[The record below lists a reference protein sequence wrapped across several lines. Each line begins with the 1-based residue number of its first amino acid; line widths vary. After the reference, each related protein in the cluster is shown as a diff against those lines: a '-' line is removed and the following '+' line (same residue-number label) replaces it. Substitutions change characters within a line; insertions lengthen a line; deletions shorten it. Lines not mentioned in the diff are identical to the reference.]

1 MCAIIVLT
9 THWLSYLL
17 LFIWLIR
24 LAATRRKELIIY
36 TCLLMSATF
45 FFAGFEKNHNRTAL
59 LAEDQ
64 LFLIELDPNKLK
76 IDGDQIQFYGTV
88 KEAGTKVKL
97 AEKVVVFYRLSTE
110 EEKNNWKKQQ
120 KVEDFIVTGSLAK
133 PEKNRNLNQ
142 FDYHR
147 YLYRNKIHWIVEATT
162 IDIHSELQQQTF
174 FDKLNLKNLRQ
185 NILAHIESETT
196 ATIASYIKTLLFADT
211 SSIDDQVM
219 SGYKEIGIIHLLSIS
234 GLHIQFFITGL
245 TYILWRLGVTRER
258 TYLLLLIFLPLYGSL
273 TGWGTSIFRAIVM
286 SLLSQT
292 GARIRKP
299 ISGLDAWSW
308 TLIFGLWLNPYQIFS
323 IGFQLSYLLSL
334 TLMLFSDSLFNRSK
348 LASINNVVISFI
360 LTLISIP
367 ILSFHFFEF
376 SWIGMFANLIF
387 VPLFTWVVM
396 PLSIFLFA
404 SSYLLSGTLFFHFLS
419 NLMESLL
426 EMTEWLVLKIKLF
439 PYSTIVTGKVP
450 FGLFILMII
459 GLILFIVA
467 LEGRKKIKRSVVLLV
482 VVFTI
487 FIYYQKYN
495 PFGEV
500 LVLDVG
506 QGDAILIKKPFGAGV
521 YLIDTGG
528 AMAFEKEEWQIRKK
542 QSTVASRVLI
552 PVIKSLGVTQ
562 IDQVFITHGDEDH
575 MGELKELAESIN
587 IKKLIFPVGTTKKQ
601 PFYEA
606 AQTLEKN
613 GTKLSALTA
622 ENTQKQLFG
631 PSLAV
636 LWPLKA
642 GEGEN
647 NDSLVLYGKIGD
659 YYWLF
664 PGDIEEAGEAEL
676 AALYPNLRVD
686 ILKVAHHGS
695 QTSTSEKFVQQLNP
709 KIALIS
715 CGLNNRYNH
724 PNEAVMERFVE
735 LNTTVYRTDLQGS
748 FRYTYSDDLTRVK
761 ERDFQTIL
769 K

>member
-1 MCAIIVLT
+1 M
-9 THWLSYLL
+9 

-24 LAATRRKELIIY
+24 LAATRRKELIVY
-36 TCLLMSATF
+36 SCLLMSATF
-45 FFAGFEKNHNRTAL
+45 FFVGFEKNHNRTNL
-59 LAEDQ
+59 LAEEQ

-76 IDGDQIQFYGTV
+76 IDGDQIQFYGTI
-88 KEAGTKVKL
+88 KEAGSTVKL

-110 EEKNNWKKQQ
+110 EEKDNWKKQQ
-120 KVEDFIVTGSLAK
+120 KVEDFIVTGSLVK

-147 YLYRNKIHWIVEATT
+147 YLYHNKIHWIVEATT
-162 IDIHSELQQQTF
+162 IDIRSEIQQQTF
-174 FDKLNLKNLRQ
+174 FDKLNLKNIRQ
-185 NILAHIESETT
+185 NILTHIESETT
-196 ATIASYIKTLLFADT
+196 ATISSYIKTLLFADT

-219 SGYKEIGIIHLLSIS
+219 NGYKEIGIIHLLSIS
-234 GLHIQFFITGL
+234 GLHIQFFIAGL
-245 TYILWRLGVTRER
+245 TYILWRIGVTREK
-258 TYLLLLIFLPLYGSL
+258 TYLLLLLFLPLYGSL

-292 GARIRKP
+292 GSRIRKP

-308 TLIFGLWLNPYQIFS
+308 TLIVGLWLNPYQIFS

-334 TLMLFSDSLFNRSK
+334 VLILFSDSLFNRSS
-348 LASINNVVISFI
+348 LTSINNVTISFI

-387 VPLFTWVVM
+387 VPLFTWIVM
-396 PLSIFLFA
+396 PLSIILFA
-404 SSYLLSGTLFFHFLS
+404 SSYLISGTLFFHFLS
-419 NLMESLL
+419 SLTESLL

-439 PYSTIVTGKVP
+439 PYSTIVTGKAP
-450 FGLFILMII
+450 FGLFIIMVI
-459 GLILFIVA
+459 GLTIFIVA
-467 LEGRKKIKRSVVLLV
+467 LEERKKIKRSIILLV
-482 VVFTI
+482 LVSTV

-506 QGDAILIKKPFGAGV
+506 QGDAILIKEPFGAGV

-528 AMAFEKEEWQIRKK
+528 SMAFEKEEWQIRKK

-575 MGELKELAESIN
+575 MGELKELSESIK

-601 PFYEA
+601 PFYEV
-606 AQTLEKN
+606 AQALEKN
-613 GTKLSALTA
+613 GTRLSAITA

-636 LWPLKA
+636 LWPIKA
-642 GEGEN
+642 GEGGN
-647 NDSLVLYGKIGD
+647 NDSLVLYGKIGN

-664 PGDIEEAGEAEL
+664 TGDIEEAGEAEL
-676 AALYPNLRVD
+676 AAIYPNLRVD

-724 PNEAVMERFVE
+724 PNEDVMERFVD

-748 FRYTYSDDLTRVK
+748 FRYKYSDDLNSVREK
-761 ERDFQTIL
+761 DFQTIL